1 MDCRATMTDAVTAPQ
16 ACMAESERCPTIP
29 YRRVGGYVAG
39 RCLASLAS
47 PDVSDHE
54 TEPTAPR
61 RDLLDKTFNV
71 ALILKG
77 LDGLLESV
85 GGILLL
91 VISPDTLNQWAHRF
105 TQHELSE
112 DPHDFFA
119 RHLLHLTGNLHH
131 TQTFGAL
138 YLLTHGIV
146 KLVIVAG
153 LLRREHWAYYV
164 AFVFLGGFVIYQIYR
179 LTYDPSV
186 GLALLTVFDIFII
199 WLTWREFVR
208 MRRARLHS
216 ASALSRPS
224 ELELKE

>member
-1 MDCRATMTDAVTAPQ
+1 V
-16 ACMAESERCPTIP
+16 
-29 YRRVGGYVAG
+29 V
-39 RCLASLAS
+39 SLAS

-54 TEPTAPR
+54 SEPTAPR

-77 LDGLLESV
+77 LDGLLELV

-91 VISPDTLNQWAHRF
+91 LISPDTLNQWAHRL
-105 TQHELSE
+105 TQHELSQ
-112 DPHDFFA
+112 DPNDFFA
-119 RHLLHLTGNLHH
+119 HHLLHLTGNLHN

-146 KLVIVAG
+146 KLVIVVG
-153 LLRREHWAYYV
+153 LLRRQHWAYYV
-164 AFVFLGGFVIYQIYR
+164 AFAFLGGFVIYQIYR

-186 GLALLTVFDIFII
+186 GLALLTVFDLFII

-208 MRRARLHS
+208 MRRARLQS
-216 ASALSRPS
+216 NSALPRTGPS
-224 ELELKE
+224 S